1 MENCNICFLEFTEK
15 PLINL
20 NNRCRYEKILSCKHS
35 LCYSCYLKLKQTSCP
50 YCRKEFTYSLEDL
63 TIKNKKNNKIPHSI
77 GIQSNDLNT
86 LWQSPTNI
94 EYNII
99 LNNTINEPFSRLRKN
114 SFRRR
119 RRNLT
124 LDEIITRRQEIKQR
138 CIEKWTHKEGR
149 IIKELHLY

>member
-63 TIKNKKNNKIPHSI
+63 TIKRPELISLINITPLEKK
-77 GIQSNDLNT
+77 G
-86 LWQSPTNI
+86 
-94 EYNII
+94 
-99 LNNTINEPFSRLRKN
+99 
-114 SFRRR
+114 
-119 RRNLT
+119 
-124 LDEIITRRQEIKQR
+124 
-138 CIEKWTHKEGR
+138 
-149 IIKELHLY
+149 

>member
-114 SFRRR
+114 SFRRLSSRINWILRCKSR
-119 RRNLT
+119 RSFSRRSV
-124 LDEIITRRQEIKQR
+124 EISFFTS
-138 CIEKWTHKEGR
+138 
-149 IIKELHLY
+149 